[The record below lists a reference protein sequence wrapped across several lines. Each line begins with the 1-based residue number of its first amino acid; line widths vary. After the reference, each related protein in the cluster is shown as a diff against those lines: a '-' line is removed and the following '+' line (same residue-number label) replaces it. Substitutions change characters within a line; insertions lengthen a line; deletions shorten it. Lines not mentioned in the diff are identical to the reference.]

1 MIKQSTTAGE
11 HVGELSCVKRAMT
24 QFAVVSTALL
34 PSRLA
39 RACAVLALRERNPSA
54 SAEPR

>member
-39 RACAVLALRERNPSA
+39 RACAVLALR
-54 SAEPR
+54 